1 MMATTSQIHALR
13 IDITD
18 PPEIIQIISVATA
31 SILPA
36 EPKPQTGYYIID
48 NAKYVYTEKTTGA
61 VPGDYKNLELFLSDT
76 KLNALLNAFGHNV
89 AIYKALKLIASK
101 IWSRCLAVKN
111 TDGATSTEY
120 TRLKELYDYYKSLVA
135 DFKDETTAGS
145 GSYCSTKNPT
155 IAGGN
160 L

>member
-1 MMATTSQIHALR
+1 MATTSQIHALR

-18 PPEIIQIISVATA
+18 PPEIIQIISVATLTT
-31 SILPA
+31 LPI
-36 EPKPQTGYYIID
+36 EPKPQAAYYIID
-48 NAKYVYTEKTTGA
+48 SAKYVYTEKTSGA
-61 VPGDYKNLELFLSDT
+61 VPADYNNLDLFLSDA
-76 KLNALLNAFGHNV
+76 KLNSLLNTFGHDI
-89 AIYKALKLIASK
+89 AIYKALKLISSK

-120 TRLKELYDYYKSLVA
+120 IRLKDLYDYYKSLIS
-135 DFKDETTAGS
+135 DFKNDTTAGT
-145 GSYCSTKNPT
+145 GGYYTTKSQT